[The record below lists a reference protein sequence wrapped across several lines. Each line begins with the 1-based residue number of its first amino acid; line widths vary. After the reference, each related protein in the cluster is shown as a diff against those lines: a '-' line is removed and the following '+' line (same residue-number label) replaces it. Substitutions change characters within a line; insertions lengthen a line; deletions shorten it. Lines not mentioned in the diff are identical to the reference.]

1 MLFSYHA
8 AVHAMETQVNS
19 GHKLR
24 DIKHDMYEF
33 VCAGLCARVCVV
45 NPSQFKMLQKHG
57 LNIHLAAE

>member
-1 MLFSYHA
+1 
-8 AVHAMETQVNS
+8 METQVNS

-45 NPSQFKMLQKHG
+45 NPSQFKMLQKHD